1 MVLRNIT
8 IQKRKIDQALAVL
21 KEREEI
27 FEEDGATWFRSMT
40 YGDDKNRVLIKNDG
54 SYTYLTPDIAYHRD
68 KLERGFDKLINIWGA
83 DHHGYIPRMKAA
95 IQALGYDK
103 DTLEVEIIQMVQLY
117 QSGEKMKMS
126 KRTGKAVTLR
136 ELMEEVGVD
145 AMRYFF
151 AMRSGDSHLDFDMDL
166 AVSKSNENPVYY
178 AQYAHARVC
187 SILRQGE
194 ELGLAVDGDVNYKLV
209 TSEKEVELLKK
220 LGEFPAV
227 VADAA
232 QKRLPHRI
240 TNYAFELAATL
251 HSFYNAEKVL
261 NQDNLEL
268 SKARY
273 ELMKAV
279 RTTLQ
284 NALAIVGV
292 SAPEKM

>member
-1 MVLRNIT
+1 
-8 IQKRKIDQALAVL
+8 
-21 KEREEI
+21 
-27 FEEDGATWFRSMT
+27 
-40 YGDDKNRVLIKNDG
+40 
-54 SYTYLTPDIAYHRD
+54 
-68 KLERGFDKLINIWGA
+68 
-83 DHHGYIPRMKAA
+83 MKAA
-95 IQALGYDK
+95 IQS
-103 DTLEVEIIQMVQLY
+103 TLVTIKTREVEIIQMVQLY
-117 QSGEKMKMS
+117 QNGEKMKMS

-194 ELGLAVDGDVNYKLV
+194 ELGLATGGDVNYKLV
-209 TSEKEVELLKK
+209 TSEKSRVTEK

-251 HSFYNAEKVL
+251 HSYTMQK
-261 NQDNLEL
+261 
-268 SKARY
+268 KY
-273 ELMKAV
+273 
-279 RTTLQ
+279 
-284 NALAIVGV
+284 
-292 SAPEKM
+292 